1 MQSVYVFPSEQANIR
16 SGNFLDSKTCLAFV
30 TISMLEIKQ
39 QVWSLYL
46 NVSILYLECNAL
58 YSTVGT
64 GWICSVL
71 MQYVMQQAGDEVCS
85 LALF

>member
-1 MQSVYVFPSEQANIR
+1 
-16 SGNFLDSKTCLAFV
+16 
-30 TISMLEIKQ
+30 MLEIKQ

-46 NVSILYLECNAL
+46 NVSILYLEYNAL

-64 GWICSVL
+64 GLICSVP
-71 MQYVMQQAGDEVCS
+71 MQYVMQQAGDELCS